1 MKKNFLMVISF
12 MAMAVGGWAQKPA
25 LTGTAYDQWKTVN
38 AKHITADGKYA
49 AYIIGP
55 EDGDGRAE
63 FYSIST
69 GTRDTISRASDL
81 VIAYDGSFAF
91 FKIKPPVKQ
100 VKEMRRQKK
109 KKEEL
114 PMDSLGIYSFVS
126 RKTEKIPD
134 VRNFKSPSKAS
145 GWLAYQLEAERTP
158 AKGKK
163 RKNSEENG
171 FTLVLKN
178 LKTNTTEKIGF
189 VKDYSFDRNAK
200 GLLFSTTGND
210 STLKPGVYWK
220 DLQTGNQTTLFEGKR
235 KFQYKGLSIAQD
247 GTQAAFL
254 VDTDTTKR
262 PHHFWK
268 LYYWKMGAPVAKDLR
283 LEENKLP
290 EGYLTGEYFAPV
302 FSKNGSRLFF
312 GAARK
317 AMKADT
323 TLLPEEMVQV
333 EVWGTEDPEIYPQQ
347 KVKLDQERRRS
358 YLAVADL
365 GDGSFP
371 VRLLGSPELPVIE
384 TADEGNS
391 DYALAATD
399 VPYKKMA
406 TWDLSVYHDVWQV
419 DVNSGTR
426 KPIAQKIKSRPS
438 ISPSGNY
445 VLWFNPVDTAWYAH
459 AVRSGKTVKLTS
471 GIKVSFAD
479 EEDDHPDF
487 PNAYGVA
494 GWTASDERVVL
505 YDRYDLW
512 LVDPS
517 GTAAPVNLTN
527 GRNTRRVSRYLRLD
541 SEEKFL
547 DSTKDW
553 WMSVFYEDTKQSGFA
568 KISAKGKKLIE
579 VVVGPYRYGALLK
592 ARQSDRLLFTRET
605 FTEFPDVWTTTT
617 DFKNP
622 LKITNA
628 NPQQNRYRWGTA
640 EPVRWKRSDGKLIS
654 GLLYKPEGFNPAVKY
669 PMIVN
674 FYERN
679 SDDLYAHA
687 APYAHRS
694 TINKSMY
701 VSNGYVLFIPDV
713 HYRVGYPGESA
724 MECIMPGVEML
735 VAKGFIDQNRIGIQG
750 HSWGGYQIAY
760 MVTRT
765 SKFRAA
771 EAGAIVANMVSAYGG
786 IRWETGLSRMFQYE
800 KDQSRLGATLWEKP
814 NLYLENS
821 PIFLADK
828 IDTPLLLLHNDADG
842 AVPWYQGIEMYMALR
857 RLNKRAWMLNYNGEP
872 HWPLKRENRIDF
884 QTRMMQFFDHYL
896 KDAAAPVW
904 MNSGIP
910 ATEKG
915 INKGY

>member
-1 MKKNFLMVISF
+1 MKKYFLLVVF
-12 MAMAVGGWAQKPA
+12 FLATVVVGWTQKPA
-25 LTGTAYDQWKTVN
+25 LTSAAYDQWKTINV
-38 AKHITADGKYA
+38 KHITADGKFA
-49 AYIIGP
+49 AFVIGP
-55 EDGDGRAE
+55 EDGDSRAE
-63 FYSIST
+63 FYSIYT
-69 GTRDTISRASDL
+69 GTRDTISRAAELTIS
-81 VIAYDGSFAF
+81 YDGGFAF
-91 FKIKPPVKQ
+91 FKVKPPIKM
-100 VKEMRRQKK
+100 VKELRRQKR

-114 PMDSLGIYSFVS
+114 PLDSLGIYSFLT
-126 RKTEKIPD
+126 RKTEKVPD
-134 VRNFKSPSKAS
+134 VRNFKSPAKAG
-145 GWLAYQLEAERTP
+145 GWIAYQLEADR
-158 AKGKK
+158 AQLKGKK

-178 LKTNTTEKIGF
+178 LKTNSAEKIGF
-189 VKDYSFDRNAK
+189 VKDYAFDRNAK
-200 GLLFSTTGND
+200 GLLFTTTGND

-220 DLQTGNQTTLFEGKR
+220 DLMSGNQTTLFEGKR
-235 KFQYKGLSIAQD
+235 KYQYKGLSLSQD
-247 GTQAAFL
+247 GVQAAFL

-262 PHHFWK
+262 PYHFWK
-268 LYYWKMGAPVAKDLR
+268 LFYWKVGDAAAKDLR
-283 LEENKLP
+283 LEESRLP
-290 EGYLTGEYFAPV
+290 EGYLTGEFYTPV

-312 GAARK
+312 GASRK

-323 TLLPEEMVQV
+323 TLLPEEVVQV

-358 YLAVADL
+358 YLAVAHLNDPSL
-365 GDGSFP
+365 P
-371 VRLLGSPELPVIE
+371 IRLLASPELPMVE
-384 TADEGNS
+384 TPEEGNAA
-391 DYALAATD
+391 YALAATD

-406 TWDLSVYHDVWQV
+406 TWDLGVYHDVWLIN
-419 DVNSGTR
+419 VNDGSR
-426 KPIAQKIKSRPS
+426 KNVIQKIKSRPS
-438 ISPSGNY
+438 ISPAGNY
-445 VLWFNPVDTAWYAH
+445 LLWFNPVDTAWYTH
-459 AVRSGKTVKLTS
+459 SVINGKTTKLKS
-471 GIKVSFAD
+471 GSKFSFAD
-479 EEDDHPDF
+479 EEDDHPDY
-487 PNAYGVA
+487 PNPYGVA
-494 GWTASDERVVL
+494 GWTTSDERVII

-512 LVDPS
+512 SFDPA
-517 GTAAPVNLTN
+517 GIAAPINLTN
-527 GRNTRRVSRYLRLD
+527 GRSTQRVSRYLKLD

-547 DSTKDW
+547 DTSKDW

-568 KISAKGKKLIE
+568 KISAKGKKIIQ
-579 VVVGPYRYGALLK
+579 VVSGPYRYGSLLK
-592 ARQSDRLLFTRET
+592 ARQSDRILFTRET
-605 FTEFPDVWTTTT
+605 FSEFPDVWTTSS
-617 DFKNP
+617 DFKTP

-628 NPQQNRYRWGTA
+628 NPQQSLYRWGSA
-640 EPVRWKRSDGKLIS
+640 ELVSWQRADGKALT
-654 GLLYKPEGFNPAVKY
+654 GLLYKPEGFDSKLKY

-679 SDDLYAHA
+679 SDDLYWHA

-724 MECIMPGVEML
+724 MDCIMPGVEML
-735 VAKGFIDQNRIGIQG
+735 VAKGFVDENRIGIQG

-821 PIFLADK
+821 PIFSADK
-828 IDTPLLLLHNDADG
+828 IETPLLLLHNDADG
-842 AVPWYQGIEMYMALR
+842 AVPWYQGIEMYMAMR
-857 RLNKRAWMLNYNGEP
+857 RLNKKAWMLNYNGEP

-896 KDAAAPVW
+896 KGAAAPVW